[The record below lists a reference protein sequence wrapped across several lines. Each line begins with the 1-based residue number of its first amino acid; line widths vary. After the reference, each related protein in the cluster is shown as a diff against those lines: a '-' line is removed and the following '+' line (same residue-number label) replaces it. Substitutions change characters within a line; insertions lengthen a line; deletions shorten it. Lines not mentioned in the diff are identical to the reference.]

1 MSFEEEALLD
11 VSPSWSGLL
20 LALAAR
26 GAELNSKRD
35 LVFDRSLVVEPQTK
49 PLIGDVWAAEAY
61 IDTGSRSARSTSGV
75 QEGFVLKTSILLRY
89 WSQDGLEERILY
101 PYNEAAPG
109 FLLVRGDDRKR
120 QASLYIAE
128 LAAVLAL
135 LRDDRPID
143 VSIDGPLL
151 VVRHGSILQSIGAYF
166 NKVFDLDR
174 KSALAVLQ
182 YAGLNK
188 EVTRDLVE
196 AATVR
201 RDVTEK
207 VNPGVLAALLLGMIK
222 DMVEKGGHT
231 VIGLTEDVS
240 VGRHLIVKILTDIL
254 REGTRP
260 VRGEPRL
267 SFYSLVDDGYYDI
280 PREYR
285 VECLSDFAIDPN
297 SFVHEAAN
305 YLEVVAR
312 SVALDVKGRDVD
324 REIIAE
330 RIARESLEDIVERIY
345 EKQVLRL
352 FNLASDSHLLL
363 LYNYLYRG
371 DNDSYN
377 TSVEVDKSWL
387 YMKRI
392 LKSYRERIKEE
403 PPIEDRELMNMT
415 SGVRLRYLF
424 IETAPS
430 CKRIAEEASRL
441 GIDRRVLADMI
452 RVIPPVR
459 LEYYAGSKHI
469 MEAMQHIL
477 AQSMATTYGV
487 PPQLLVVDSRSRV
500 NEWEYSALHAMLE
513 ELSKRIA
520 PYSSFIRDFTT
531 RTRHIL

>member
-1 MSFEEEALLD
+1 MSSEEEALLD

-26 GAELNSKRD
+26 GAELSSKRD
-35 LVFDRSLVVEPQTK
+35 LVFDRSLVVEPQTR
-49 PLIGDVWAAEAY
+49 PFIGEVWAAEAY

-89 WSQDGLEERILY
+89 WSREGLEERILY
-101 PYNEAAPG
+101 PYNRAAPG

-120 QASLYIAE
+120 QASLYVAE

-143 VSIDGPLL
+143 ASIEGPLL
-151 VVRHGSILQSIGAYF
+151 VIRHGSILQSIGAYF
-166 NKVFDLDR
+166 NKVFDLER

-188 EVTRDLVE
+188 NVARDLVD

-201 RDVTEK
+201 REVTEK
-207 VNPGVLAALLLGMIK
+207 VNPGVLAALLLGRIK
-222 DMVEKGGHT
+222 RAVEKGGHT
-231 VIGLTEDVS
+231 VVGLTEDVS
-240 VGRHLIVKILTDIL
+240 VGRHLIVRLLTEILK
-254 REGTRP
+254 EGARP

-267 SFYSLVDDGYYDI
+267 SFHGLVDDGYYSI
-280 PREYR
+280 PKAYR

-297 SFVHEAAN
+297 SFVHESAN
-305 YLEVVAR
+305 YLEMVAR
-312 SVALDVKGRDVD
+312 SVVLDSRMERVD
-324 REIIAE
+324 REVIAE
-330 RIARESLEDIVERIY
+330 RIASESLEDIVERIY

-371 DNDSYN
+371 DDEPYN
-377 TSVEVDKSWL
+377 ASVEVDKSWL
-387 YMKRI
+387 YMRRI
-392 LKSYRERIKEE
+392 LKSYRERIKDE
-403 PPIEDRELMNMT
+403 PPVDDSEIREMT
-415 SGVRLRYLF
+415 SGVLLRYLF

-441 GIDRRVLADMI
+441 GIDRRVLSDMI

-459 LEYYAGSKHI
+459 LEYYAGSPHI
-469 MEAMQHIL
+469 VEAMQHIL

-500 NEWEYSALHAMLE
+500 NEWEYSALHTMLE
-513 ELSKRIA
+513 ELSRRIA